1 MEQPSRITYRKWEL
15 TDFLRGTEEKLK
27 EKKTTKQSQ
36 PPRLAVWLLTRI
48 SGSLSGP
55 AIVGDYEEIYREIT
69 EENGVKAAKAW
80 YRSQVLRS
88 LPMLTTNL
96 IFGNAAMFRN
106 YLKLAYRNI
115 IRHKRYAFLNITG
128 LAVGLA
134 ACLLMAS
141 YVIHELSFE
150 TMHPDRDRIYRV
162 NGRIPMGGRILL
174 NAVVGAPFGPTL
186 EETLPEIEESVRIL
200 RRRHIPVQVEER
212 DFKENKMFFAEQ
224 EILEIFSIP
233 LLQGN
238 PGSALEAPFTVILD
252 EVLAQKYFG
261 GQDPIG
267 RSLRLTLDKTYDFQV
282 TGIMKKIPSNTVIR
296 TPMIASFATL
306 GQTHREAMTHWDSWG
321 MITTF
326 VRLRRGVD
334 SQSLDQK
341 ITDVA
346 RSYLPEDEKEASYY
360 LQSLSKIYI
369 DNATYGMNNDLDTSG
384 SLTQLYIFSAVAL
397 LILII
402 AAINFINLST
412 AKIAGRMKEVGIRKT
427 CGAERS
433 HLIKQFL
440 IESVLLTSVAM
451 GLGLILFSMF
461 KPRLDQYLG
470 KTLNLGILTT
480 PWILPAVVALVLAVG
495 FLAGSYPA
503 LFLSRFPAAVIFR
516 SGLKRGPSKAGLRRV
531 LVGVQFFIAGAL
543 IVCTIAVL
551 KQVNY
556 SEKKDLGYI
565 KDNLIVLNNRDS
577 SLRNKVGL
585 VKSQILGRTGALNAS
600 VVGGFPSAQ
609 NRNIST
615 IRLEGKTEEETIVQS
630 QEVDADFIPT
640 MGLTLLAGRNFEV
653 GRIADEEAVLIN
665 ETAAQSFGFEDPLGK
680 FIYRGDN
687 VFRIIGIL
695 RDWNTNSIHSPIYPM
710 VLFPADEEAST
721 LVVRLTADGA
731 PKIISRIKE
740 VVMGLLPGQIFDY
753 AYVDELHLLAYD
765 EERRLASLLISF
777 CQLTIFVACL
787 GIFGLSAYSAEQ
799 RTKEI
804 GIRKVLGSNVSSI
817 VLLLTKSY
825 TRWVIVAN
833 LFAWPAAY
841 YAANRWLQSFSYR
854 TSIGISPFI
863 VAALITLIVALLSV
877 IFQTLKVA
885 TANPIHSL
893 RYE

>member
-1 MEQPSRITYRKWEL
+1 LKKKKDT
-15 TDFLRGTEEKLK
+15 GTVR
-27 EKKTTKQSQ
+27 
-36 PPRLAVWLLTRI
+36 PPQLANWLLAKI

-55 AIVGDYEEIYREIT
+55 TIVGDYEEIYQQRV
-69 EENGVKAAKAW
+69 EEDGSKAARYW
-80 YRSQVLRS
+80 YRSQVLKS
-88 LPMLTTNL
+88 LPMFTANL
-96 IFGNAAMFRN
+96 VCGSAAMLKS

-141 YVIHELSFE
+141 YVMHELSFE
-150 TMHPDRDRIYRV
+150 TVHPDKDRIYRV

-186 EETLPEIEESVRIL
+186 EESLPEIDESVRIL
-200 RRRHIPVQVEER
+200 RRRHIPVRVDNR

-224 EILEIFSIP
+224 EILEVFSIP
-233 LLQGN
+233 LLLGN
-238 PGSALEAPFTVILD
+238 PKSALEAPFTVIID
-252 EVLAQKYFG
+252 EALAQKYFG
-261 GQDPIG
+261 RQDPMG
-267 RSLRLTLDKTYDFQV
+267 RSIQLTLDRTYDFTV
-282 TGIMKKIPSNTVIR
+282 TGIMRIIPSNTVIR

-306 GQTHREAMTHWDSWG
+306 QQTHRQAMTHWESWG

-326 VRLRRGVD
+326 VLLQEGIDPQAMDV
-334 SQSLDQK
+334 K

-346 RSYLPEDEKEASYY
+346 RSHLPDDEKEAAYY
-360 LQSLSKIYI
+360 LQALGRIYI

-427 CGAERS
+427 CGAVRS

-440 IESVLLTSVAM
+440 MESVLLTFVAM
-451 GLGLILFSMF
+451 GLGLVLYSLF

-480 PWILPAVVALVLAVG
+480 PWILPAVVALVLVVG

-503 LFLSRFPAAVIFR
+503 FFLSKFPAAVIFR
-516 SGLKRGPSKAGLRRV
+516 SGIHRGPSKSGLRRV

-543 IVCTIAVL
+543 IVCTMVVF
-551 KQVNY
+551 KQISY
-556 SEKKDLGYI
+556 SETKDLGYK
-565 KDNLIVLNNRDS
+565 KDNLIVLNNRDK
-577 SLRNKVGL
+577 SLSKKAGL
-585 VKSQILGRTGALNAS
+585 IKSQILARTGALDAAI
-600 VVGGFPSAQ
+600 VGGFPSAQ

-640 MGLTLLAGRNFEV
+640 MGLDLLVGRNFV
-653 GRIADEEAVLIN
+653 DGRLADEEAVIIN
-665 ETAAQSFGFEDPLGK
+665 KTAAQSFGFEDALGK
-680 FIYRGDN
+680 FIYREDKAY
-687 VFRIIGIL
+687 RIIGVL
-695 RDWNTNSIHSPIYPM
+695 EDWNTNSIHSPIYPM
-710 VLFPADEEAST
+710 VLFPTDETAT
-721 LVVRLTADGA
+721 KLVVRLPSGGV
-731 PKIISRIKE
+731 PEIISRIRE
-740 VVMGLLPGQIFDY
+740 VVTGLVPGQIFDY
-753 AYVDELHLLAYD
+753 SYVDELHLRAYD

-787 GIFGLSAYSAEQ
+787 GIFGLSAYSTEQ

-804 GIRKVLGSNVSSI
+804 GIRKVLGSSVSSI
-817 VLLLTKSY
+817 VLLLTRSY

-854 TSIGISPFI
+854 TSVGFSPFI
-863 VAALITLIVALLSV
+863 MAAVITLGVALLSI
-877 IFQTLKVA
+877 IFQTLKAA
-885 TANPIHSL
+885 TANPVISL

>member
-1 MEQPSRITYRKWEL
+1 
-15 TDFLRGTEEKLK
+15 
-27 EKKTTKQSQ
+27 
-36 PPRLAVWLLTRI
+36 LASWLLAWI

-55 AIVGDYEEIYREIT
+55 TIVGDYEEIYREIA
-69 EENGVKAAKAW
+69 EENSVKAATTW
-80 YRSQVLRS
+80 YLSQVLRS
-88 LPMLTTNL
+88 LPMLTANL
-96 IFGNAAMFRN
+96 VFGSAAMFKN
-106 YLKLAYRNI
+106 YFKLAYRNI
-115 IRHKRYAFLNITG
+115 LRHKRYAFLNITG

-150 TMHPDRDRIYRV
+150 TMHLDRDRIYRV
-162 NGRIPMGGRILL
+162 NGRIPMGGRVLL

-186 EETLPEIEESVRIL
+186 EETLLEIDESVRIL

-224 EILEIFSIP
+224 EILEVFSIP

-238 PGSALEAPFTVILD
+238 PKSALEAPFTVVLD
-252 EVLAQKYFG
+252 EFLAQKYFG
-261 GQDPIG
+261 SQDPIG
-267 RSLRLTLDKTYDFQV
+267 KSLRLTLDKTYDFHV
-282 TGIMKKIPSNTVIR
+282 TGIMRKIPSNTVIR

-306 GQTHREAMTHWDSWG
+306 SQTHREAMTHWDSWG

-326 VRLRRGVD
+326 VRLREGVGP
-334 SQSLDQK
+334 QALDQK

-346 RSYLPEDEKEASYY
+346 RSHLPEDEKEASYY

-369 DNATYGMNNDLDTSG
+369 DNATHGMNNDLDTSG
-384 SLTQLYIFSAVAL
+384 SLVQLYIFSAVAL

-427 CGAERS
+427 CGAVRS

-440 IESVLLTSVAM
+440 MESVFLTTVAM
-451 GLGLILFSMF
+451 GLGLILFSLF

-470 KTLNLGILTT
+470 KTLNLGVLTT
-480 PWILPAVVALVLAVG
+480 PWILPAVLALVLVVG

-503 LFLSRFPAAVIFR
+503 FFLSRFPAAVIFR
-516 SGLKRGPSKAGLRRV
+516 SGLNRGPSKSGLRRI
-531 LVGVQFFIAGAL
+531 LVGIQFFIAGAL
-543 IVCTIAVL
+543 IVCTMVVF
-551 KQVNY
+551 KQVSY
-556 SEKKDLGYI
+556 SETKDLGYD
-565 KDNLIVLNNRDS
+565 KNNLIVLNNRDS
-577 SLRNKVGL
+577 SLSKKAGL
-585 VKSQILGRTGALNAS
+585 VKNQVLRKTGVFYAS
-600 VVGGFPSAQ
+600 IVSGFPSAQ

-615 IRLEGKTEEETIVQS
+615 IRLEGKAEEETIVQS
-630 QEVDADFIPT
+630 QEVDADFVPT

-665 ETAAQSFGFEDPLGK
+665 ETAAQSFGFEDTLGK
-680 FIYRGDN
+680 FIYRDDN
-687 VFRIIGIL
+687 AFRIIGIL
-695 RDWNTNSIHSPIYPM
+695 KDWNTNSIHSPIYPM
-710 VLFPADEEAST
+710 VLFPADEEATT

-731 PKIISRIKE
+731 PKVISRIKE
-740 VVMGLLPGQIFDY
+740 VITSLLPGQIFDY
-753 AYVDELHLLAYD
+753 AYVDELHLRAYD
-765 EERRLASLLISF
+765 EEKRLASLLISF
-777 CQLTIFVACL
+777 CQLTILVACL
-787 GIFGLSAYSAEQ
+787 GIFGLSAYSTEQ

-804 GIRKVLGSNVSSI
+804 GIRKVLGSSVSS
-817 VLLLTKSY
+817 VVFLLTKSY
-825 TRWVIVAN
+825 TRWVIAAN

-863 VAALITLIVALLSV
+863 VAALITLVVALLSV
-877 IFQTLKVA
+877 IFQTLRAA